1 MSQAHTQAHAS
12 ILNMHKA
19 YNLKFKYMS
28 ASTNLAHTKLVFT
41 NAEVTVAKIQQNILQ
56 KRLTS
61 ATVYSI
67 IHTYTAKSMSHNKLC
82 IFL

>member
-1 MSQAHTQAHAS
+1 
-12 ILNMHKA
+12 
-19 YNLKFKYMS
+19 MS
-28 ASTNLAHTKLVFT
+28 ASTNLANTKLVCA

-67 IHTYTAKSMSHNKLC
+67 IHTYTANSC
-82 IFL
+82 CVYF